1 MASDCPSW
9 PPSSGTQEG
18 APMWME
24 GRGKWLYV
32 RQGSARVPCYKG
44 YGSTFVVLRVPFRKN
59 GGGLHLNQYTAT
71 LFCKLSAVRMRGLLC
86 TAGWDQWNA
95 MQVSATDCLRV
106 PLMTSECL

>member
-1 MASDCPSW
+1 
-9 PPSSGTQEG
+9 
-18 APMWME
+18 MWME

>member
-1 MASDCPSW
+1 MASLIRYPGRRADVDH
-9 PPSSGTQEG
+9 
-18 APMWME
+18 E

-71 LFCKLSAVRMRGLLC
+71 L
-86 TAGWDQWNA
+86 
-95 MQVSATDCLRV
+95 
-106 PLMTSECL
+106 